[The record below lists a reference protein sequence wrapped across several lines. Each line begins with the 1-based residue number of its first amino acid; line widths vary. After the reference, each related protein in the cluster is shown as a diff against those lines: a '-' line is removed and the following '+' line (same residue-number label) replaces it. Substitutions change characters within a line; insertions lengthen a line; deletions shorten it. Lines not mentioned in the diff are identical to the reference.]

1 MSLIKQLWIA
11 IAVVTLIALGGS
23 LVVSTLSARHY
34 LEQQLQVKNLD
45 NATSLAL
52 SLSQLPKDLVT
63 VELQIAAQFDAGHYL
78 LIRLTSPTGDVLVE
92 REYAGSLDGAPEW
105 FARLVPIEAHA
116 GVAQVQDG
124 WHQFGTLTL
133 ESHKRYAY
141 EALWQGMLQLLGWFA
156 LGGALTGLI
165 GTLIIKHITR
175 PLGRVVEQAEAIG
188 ARRFVTTPEPSTM
201 EFRSLVR
208 AMNTLSERV
217 RTILADES
225 RRLEQ
230 LRRQTQHDEMTGLL
244 NRSQFLN
251 QLDSALARDDA
262 HAAGTL
268 LIARV
273 GDLAGL
279 NQRIGR
285 ELTNRLLCDLAA
297 RFSEFAAAPANWE
310 IGRMNGS
317 DFALLA
323 PGEDDAGKLAATLAK
338 KLHDGLDAHLRDVAI
353 ALPVAATS
361 YAAGES
367 RSQILARADGALAA
381 AEQAG
386 DRSVRVD
393 DGGTTAAPYQDLQS
407 WRAALLSALERDGVR
422 LGAYP
427 VVTNDGR
434 LLHDEAPVRLLLDT
448 VWQPAGYFMPRVARL
463 GLLPR
468 FDIAVVHAALHAISA
483 DGRERGINVSA
494 ESLRD
499 AGFRGELFALLQ
511 ADAAA
516 AKQLWIEV
524 PEYGALHHLAEFRSL
539 CVALRP
545 LGCKVGIEHVGAH
558 FGELGD
564 LHELG
569 LDYVKIDSAVIR
581 GIDANPGN
589 QAFLRGLCMIAHSL
603 GLTTIAEGVESEA
616 ETRALPALG
625 IDGMT
630 GPAVHAPS
638 EA

>member
-52 SLSQLPKDLVT
+52 SLSQMPKDPVT
-63 VELQIAAQFDAGHYL
+63 VELQIAAQFDAGHYR
-78 LIRLTSPTGDVLVE
+78 LIRLTSPTGDVVAE

-105 FARLVPIEAHA
+105 FTRLVPIKAHA

-141 EALWQGMLQLLGWFA
+141 AALWQGTLQLLGWFV

-188 ARRFVTTPEPSTM
+188 GRRFVTTPEPSTM
-201 EFRSLVR
+201 EFRSVVR

-217 RTILADES
+217 RTILAEES

-273 GDLAGL
+273 GDLTGL

-285 ELTNRLLCDLAA
+285 AQTDRLLHDLAGQ
-297 RFSEFAAAPANWE
+297 FSDFAAGRANWQV
-310 IGRMNGS
+310 GRINGS

-323 PGEDDAGKLAATLAK
+323 PGEENAPELTAALAK
-338 KLHDGLDAHLRDVAI
+338 QLHDGLDAHLQDVTV
-353 ALPVAATS
+353 ALPVAATA
-361 YAAGES
+361 YAAGEA
-367 RSQILARADGALAA
+367 RSQVLARADGALAA

-386 DRSVRVD
+386 DRGVRVD
-393 DGGTTAAPYQDLQS
+393 GGGKAAAPYPDLQS

-427 VVTNDGR
+427 VVANDGR
-434 LLHDEAPVRLLLDT
+434 LLHEEAPIRLLLDG

-463 GLLPR
+463 GLMPR
-468 FDIAVVHAALHAISA
+468 FDMAVVHAALHAISG

-494 ESLRD
+494 ESLCD
-499 AGFRGELFALLQ
+499 ANFRGELFALLQ

-516 AKQLWIEV
+516 AKRLWIEV
-524 PEYGALHHLAEFRSL
+524 PEYGALRHLAEFRTL
-539 CVALRP
+539 CVALQP
-545 LGCKVGIEHVGAH
+545 LGCRVGIEHVGAH

-581 GIDANPGN
+581 GIDANAGN
-589 QAFLRGLCMIAHSL
+589 QAFLRGLCMIVHSL
-603 GLTTIAEGVESEA
+603 GLMAIAEGVESES
-616 ETRALPALG
+616 ETRALPDLG

-630 GPAVHAPS
+630 GPAVRTPS
-638 EA
+638 AA